1 MLVGTIRNKLLK
13 FSTLYIRMKEITV
26 EKVIEIL
33 NANIENA
40 EVTEDKLDEDL
51 SELGMDSITFI
62 KIIVAL
68 EEEFECE
75 IPDSKL
81 LIGEMNTANKIFQVL
96 KDIETT
102 T

>member
-1 MLVGTIRNKLLK
+1 
-13 FSTLYIRMKEITV
+13 MKEITAT
-26 EKVIEIL
+26 KVIEIL
-33 NANIENA
+33 NENIENA
-40 EVTEDKLDEDL
+40 EVPEDKLDEDL

-68 EEEFECE
+68 EKEFECE

-81 LIGEMNTANKIFQVL
+81 LIGEMNTANKIVQVL

-102 T
+102 S

>member
-1 MLVGTIRNKLLK
+1 
-13 FSTLYIRMKEITV
+13 MKEITV

-33 NANIENA
+33 DASIENA
-40 EVTEDKLDEDL
+40 EITEDKLNEDL

-62 KIIVAL
+62 KIIVAM
-68 EEEFECE
+68 EEKFECE

-96 KDIETT
+96 KDIEATT
-102 T
+102 

>member
-1 MLVGTIRNKLLK
+1 
-13 FSTLYIRMKEITV
+13 MKEITV
-26 EKVIEIL
+26 KKVIETL
-33 NANIENA
+33 NENIENT
-40 EVTEDKLDEDL
+40 EVTEDRLDEDL

-68 EEEFECE
+68 EEEYECE

-96 KDIETT
+96 KDIEATT
-102 T
+102 

>member
-1 MLVGTIRNKLLK
+1 
-13 FSTLYIRMKEITV
+13 MKEITV
-26 EKVIEIL
+26 EKVVEIL

-62 KIIVAL
+62 KIIVAV

-81 LIGEMNTANKIFQVL
+81 LLGEMNTVNKIVQVL
-96 KDIETT
+96 NDIETIT
-102 T
+102 

>member
-1 MLVGTIRNKLLK
+1 
-13 FSTLYIRMKEITV
+13 MKEITTT
-26 EKVIEIL
+26 KVIEIL
-33 NANIENA
+33 NANINNA
-40 EVTEDKLDEDL
+40 EVREDKLDEDL

-81 LIGEMNTANKIFQVL
+81 LISEMNTANKIVQVL

-102 T
+102 S

>member
-1 MLVGTIRNKLLK
+1 
-13 FSTLYIRMKEITV
+13 MKEITV

-40 EVTEDKLDEDL
+40 EVTEDNFGEDL
-51 SELGMDSITFI
+51 SEFGMDSITFI

-75 IPDSKL
+75 VPDSKL
-81 LIGEMNTANKIFQVL
+81 LIGEMNTADKIFHVL
-96 KDIETT
+96 KDIEANT
-102 T
+102 

>member
-1 MLVGTIRNKLLK
+1 
-13 FSTLYIRMKEITV
+13 MKEITV
-26 EKVIEIL
+26 EKVVEIL

-62 KIIVAL
+62 KIIVSV

-81 LIGEMNTANKIFQVL
+81 LIGEMNTTNKIFQVL
-96 KDIETT
+96 QDIEANT
-102 T
+102 

>member
-1 MLVGTIRNKLLK
+1 
-13 FSTLYIRMKEITV
+13 MKEITAT
-26 EKVIEIL
+26 KVIEIL

-68 EEEFECE
+68 EEEFKCE

-96 KDIETT
+96 KDIEVNTYGS
-102 T
+102 

>member
-1 MLVGTIRNKLLK
+1 
-13 FSTLYIRMKEITV
+13 MKEITV

-40 EVTEDKLDEDL
+40 EVTEDKLDEEL

-75 IPDSKL
+75 FPDSKL

-96 KDIETT
+96 KDIEATT
-102 T
+102 